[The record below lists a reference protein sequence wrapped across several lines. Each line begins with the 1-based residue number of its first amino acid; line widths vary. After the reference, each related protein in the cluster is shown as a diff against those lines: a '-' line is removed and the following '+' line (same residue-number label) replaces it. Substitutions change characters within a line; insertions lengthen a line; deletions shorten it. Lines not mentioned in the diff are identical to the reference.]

1 MWKPHLC
8 VHDKSYWEGLKSIF
22 KPLKRPWVNMEG
34 GTTAEI
40 IVQDG
45 KCPSCV
51 LYYYN
56 LKEINMKNQEFNDEN
71 IKVKLI

>member
-1 MWKPHLC
+1 
-8 VHDKSYWEGLKSIF
+8 
-22 KPLKRPWVNMEG
+22 MEG